1 MKLHIER
8 GPEVACRLFSAFQ
21 TSGIHG
27 LKEMPED
34 MLPAGVA
41 ESSLEHLLFITLTVS
56 IDYQRD
62 SVALWEKA
70 RAAFEN
76 PQTRYLFD
84 PHSAHETSCE
94 KFKQDM
100 METGLSQKHEKD
112 CLIWRTISDSF
123 LKKWQGDP
131 RNFLADCNWDAVEI
145 LSRLRSDTHTDNN
158 KSTWDFPFLRGPKIG
173 PLWIRMLRDNLKYEN
188 LRSLE
193 EVPIPVDIHVA
204 KASLCL
210 GLVTGE
216 YYGSLVKLFDS
227 IRSLWKE
234 STRGLTHKGRDMIA
248 LDVDEPL
255 WTLSRVGCKSR
266 DNVTGKCLAMD
277 RCEVRQYCIPGQIQI
292 EKTKV
297 LLRT

>member
-158 KSTWDFPFLRGPKIG
+158 KSTWCHRRTIIDPERRQEIDPPRPYSYHWDCEILQGGSKNDKEWANTDDKTGSAIWSNSVCNWEEIG
-173 PLWIRMLRDNLKYEN
+173 HIQEHGKE
-188 LRSLE
+188 
-193 EVPIPVDIHVA
+193 IHQ
-204 KASLCL
+204 
-210 GLVTGE
+210 
-216 YYGSLVKLFDS
+216 
-227 IRSLWKE
+227 
-234 STRGLTHKGRDMIA
+234 
-248 LDVDEPL
+248 
-255 WTLSRVGCKSR
+255 
-266 DNVTGKCLAMD
+266 
-277 RCEVRQYCIPGQIQI
+277 RC
-292 EKTKV
+292 T
-297 LLRT
+297 